1 MTEHFKK
8 LTPAV
13 QGGLAHYRIGS
24 GQYRLN
30 GRFRGL
36 LRHRLVWL
44 RRRRLLGTWTAPAV
58 PALWLAAARG
68 PAWVKTKLQLT
79 PQSWNADEIS
89 SCSPCV
95 RCGSLF
101 STSASAVA
109 NIPSPSRA
117 FPPGQPQLA
126 VSRSLPSKLGTK
138 LSKRG
143 IVTRVR
149 GILLTEAS
157 AKIGAGPISPIVAES
172 GAEVIPGRQQ
182 NLMPGPFRV
191 SFFQKRGH
199 AFTKVLRRADAH
211 ILFHRRD
218 QLPIQLFAGVSPQ
231 QPLRR
236 LQAMWDS
243 SSAACRPA
251 RGHAPSACRP

>member
-1 MTEHFKK
+1 MQTKSHHVLPVFV
-8 LTPAV
+8 A
-13 QGGLAHYRIGS
+13 AHS
-24 GQYRLN
+24 
-30 GRFRGL
+30 
-36 LRHRLVWL
+36 
-44 RRRRLLGTWTAPAV
+44 
-58 PALWLAAARG
+58 
-68 PAWVKTKLQLT
+68 
-79 PQSWNADEIS
+79 
-89 SCSPCV
+89 
-95 RCGSLF
+95 

-157 AKIGAGPISPIVAES
+157 AKSVLAQFHLLSQSLEQKYP
-172 GAEVIPGRQQ
+172 PGRQQ

-191 SFFQKRGH
+191 SFFQERGH
-199 AFTKVLRRADAH
+199 AFTEVLRRADVH
-211 ILFHRRD
+211 ILFHRRR

-236 LQAMWDS
+236 LQRCGTVLQQCVSQLADALHQLICRNHLGHQSQAEGFVGAEDS
-243 SSAACRPA
+243 AGQQQIARLFLARPA
-251 RGHAPSACRP
+251 AAEMLRRGRGRTRFSLRYIRTSPRWLRW